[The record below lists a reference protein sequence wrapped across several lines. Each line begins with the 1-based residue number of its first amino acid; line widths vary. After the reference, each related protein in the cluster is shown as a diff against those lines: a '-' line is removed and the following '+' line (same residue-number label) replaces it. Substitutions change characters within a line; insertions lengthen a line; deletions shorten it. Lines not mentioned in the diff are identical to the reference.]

1 VYPHKLYLEQLR
13 DLETVWRGGE
23 STFPK
28 DVEEERFPT
37 IVWNV

>member
-13 DLETVWRGGE
+13 ELEPRWRSGE

-28 DVEEERFPT
+28 EVEEECFPT